1 MNSEHNFLLKLS
13 NFSSS
18 WTGTIIIVLFFI
30 FFVAQ
35 AFVIPSGSK
44 KNSLLI
50 GDFLFVKK
58 FSYGMPTPHIPWLE
72 VPVAPDFNGNGH
84 LWEGKRPQRGDIV
97 VFRYPNEP
105 KIYYVKRLFAVSGD
119 EVIFAPRAMYLRP
132 NMSDDE
138 IRKTYGDENLFK
150 IGGKF
155 YVREPYKNL
164 GIHYDSS
171 ERKDN
176 FGGQEIDIFSIA
188 TMFAAQGRFAMSAI
202 FAPELAPLDGL
213 DFNAFYFKVKE
224 DEFFMV
230 GDNRENSNDSRFWGP
245 INYKHVVGKPWF
257 VYFSWDGDKKEVRWD
272 RVGRFVDSLESD
284 ERYINASK

>member
-1 MNSEHNFLLKLS
+1 M
-13 NFSSS
+13 
-18 WTGTIIIVLFFI
+18 
-30 FFVAQ
+30 
-35 AFVIPSGSK
+35 IPSGSM

-72 VPVAPDFNGNGH
+72 LPVAPDFNGNGH

>member
-1 MNSEHNFLLKLS
+1 MNSGHNFLSKLS
-13 NFSSS
+13 KFSSS

-35 AFVIPSGSK
+35 AFVIPSGSM

-50 GDFLFVKK
+50 YDFLFVKK

-72 VPVAPDFNGNGH
+72 LPVAPDFNDNGH

-105 KIYYVKRLFAVSGD
+105 KIYYVKRLFAISGD

-245 INYKHVVGKPWF
+245 INYKHVVGKPWL